1 MSKVQIATFAALGV
15 IMALQIL
22 ILTRWPTPTPAPVS
36 SIQSPV
42 SNSPTPASPSAE
54 ISQQLTFIRDELVK
68 LRADQRDLTSV
79 LGLTTAPPAPTPVT
93 NLTVDANYPTV
104 NVYDQPFSAAPIVG
118 RISPGRAY
126 PYTLLQDNWYRI
138 TLPDG
143 TTAWVE
149 TKYVKPL

>member
-22 ILTRWPTPTPAPVS
+22 ILTRRPTPTPTPAL
-36 SIQSPV
+36 SPQ
-42 SNSPTPASPSAE
+42 PTTLISAPSSPSAE